1 MELNSLLSNFEKQLH
16 ISGHEQNTLYG
27 FLRFLNNRGNSG
39 NEFIPYGLLIQYDEP
54 SSYQVFLNI
63 LESILP
69 QLSTKTRYQLKHA
82 TEKTLSQ
89 ISLTAHM
96 KKPGEILVLTD
107 CAEEGSL
114 DNLISQF
121 EASPEIIKIV
131 CVSSN
136 VVEKRF
142 RSNEHFFYRILARHI
157 HLEKLHSREITNQF
171 LQRFREKGYIAA
183 PDFSEE
189 LAYYIESIYETADYQ
204 NNEFLLD
211 LMRRIELQMEETNGI
226 AAYRN
231 GLPVDIAFIPY
242 SKRVLSRK
250 QSELQALKDSVK
262 TLPAIE
268 TPPKSPDFPLPA
280 LENEAEIHIQSHQFT
295 SERQHTNVLLLAL
308 STLRKNIGKSEFKY
322 NFNGC
327 QGTVIGRYQLDPIPK
342 MLDELLAQTNENLDK
357 IIMLCTDKTLEKVT
371 VTTPESATITIS
383 PLEYF
388 KAQVRNYMN
397 PDLDDKERFLPVNI
411 SQSSPYEGIQ
421 KVINILRS
429 IHNPVLYLD
438 THGGIRGIQRIMEA
452 TVSLLKIEG
461 INIKEAYSV
470 EFSEESKESIITS
483 ETENMKI
490 FDFVAGINEFI
501 SCGRANTLME
511 YSDSC
516 RSQEK
521 TSERDFINAI
531 QNVANGIQWCCIP
544 EFENGLKNLQKFFA
558 TPAAKTTNKNTS
570 YLEIYKQDIKQDY
583 KKLVEQHTVADEINW
598 CISKGFYQQA
608 LTLIE
613 SKVSSL
619 LVDDWKVLEV
629 NPLYPPITQGQAS
642 SYIVNSAYASATLN
656 DLFNAFVYP
665 MTTEI
670 LNNGTRGF
678 FLPRELFNQLTD
690 HDYQNFL
697 SAIQTSPRFP
707 VSPEDIS
714 TYLNNT
720 LRKSTVSLRMNGQG
734 FTGKVAVPEP
744 FIFFDSLDKAIL
756 FQLLI
761 LHKAL
766 KDVRNTMNHASSE
779 LSYELNAIVLALK
792 YYMIWLE
799 KLNPAK

>member
-131 CVSSN
+131 CVPSN

-231 GLPVDIAFIPY
+231 GLPVDTAFIPY

-262 TLPAIE
+262 PSPAIE
-268 TPPKSPDFPLPA
+268 TPPESPGFPLPA

-295 SERQHTNVLLLAL
+295 SKRQHTNVLLLAL

-322 NFNGC
+322 NFNGY

-371 VTTPESATITIS
+371 VTTPESTTITTS

-429 IHNPVLYLD
+429 IHNPILYLD

-461 INIKEAYSV
+461 IKIKEAYSV

-516 RSQEK
+516 HSQEK

-544 EFENGLKNLQKFFA
+544 EFENGLKNLQNFFA
-558 TPAAKTTNKNTS
+558 MPAAKVTNKNTS

-583 KKLVEQHTVADEINW
+583 KKLVERHTVADEINW

-619 LVDDWKVLEV
+619 LVDDWKILEV
-629 NPLYPPITQGQAS
+629 NQPYQPITQGQAN
-642 SYIVNSAYASATLN
+642 SYIVNDAYAPATLN

-670 LNNGTRGF
+670 LNNDTRGF
-678 FLPRELFNQLTD
+678 FLPRDRFNQLTD

-697 SAIQTSPRFP
+697 SAIQTTPRFP
-707 VSPEDIS
+707 VSPEDIN
-714 TYLNNT
+714 TYLNNA
-720 LRKSTVSLRMNGQG
+720 LRKPTVSLRMNGQG
-734 FTGKVAVPEP
+734 FTKRVAVPEP
-744 FIFFDSLDKAIL
+744 FIISDSFDKAIL

>member
-1 MELNSLLSNFEKQLH
+1 MELNSLLSNFEKQLP

-114 DNLISQF
+114 YNLISQF

-131 CVSSN
+131 CVPSN

-231 GLPVDIAFIPY
+231 GLPVDTAFIPY

-327 QGTVIGRYQLDPIPK
+327 QGSVIGRYQLDPIPK

-371 VTTPESATITIS
+371 VTTPESTTITTS

-397 PDLDDKERFLPVNI
+397 PDLSDDDRFFPVNI
-411 SQSSPYEGIQ
+411 SQSSPYGGIQ
-421 KVINILRS
+421 DIINALRS
-429 IHNPVLYLD
+429 IEKPVLYLD

-511 YSDSC
+511 YSYSC
-516 RSQEK
+516 HSQEK
-521 TSERDFINAI
+521 TSEKDFINAI

-558 TPAAKTTNKNTS
+558 TPAAKVTNKNAS

-629 NPLYPPITQGQAS
+629 NPLYQPIAQGQAS
-642 SYIVNSAYASATLN
+642 SYIVNSAYAPATLN

-690 HDYQNFL
+690 HDYRNFL

-707 VSPEDIS
+707 VSPEDIN
-714 TYLNNT
+714 TYLNNA
-720 LRKSTVSLRMNGQG
+720 LRKPTLSLRMNGQG
-734 FTGKVAVPEP
+734 FTKRVAAPEP
-744 FIFFDSLDKAIL
+744 FIISDSFDKAIL